1 MKWSFWLGSYLA
13 IRDAMRSKGN
23 RYEELAAEYL
33 LAQGYAVL
41 AKNVNYRFGEID
53 LVAFQKPGLLVFI
66 EVRER
71 GDGSWIRPEET
82 ISPAKERRL
91 RMAIQSYLAQYRG
104 PATEARIDLIGFD
117 GERLVHLKDFFPM
130 GC

>member
-1 MKWSFWLGSYLA
+1 
-13 IRDAMRSKGN
+13 MRSKGN